1 MRAGRAKQ
9 PEYDRSI
16 SHLAAASSHLLLGT
30 SVSRASHGRDA
41 DTLLRNRRGNGGVHG
56 LLRRIR
62 SAGGPLFSRAA
73 RHSRPGKLRAPEHL
87 ESDLRVIVLGLGI
100 ESRANMARATETS
113 TSCRVGSHS

>member
-41 DTLLRNRRGNGGVHG
+41 DPLFRNRGGNGDVHG

-73 RHSRPGKLRAPEHL
+73 RHSRPGKLQAPEHL
-87 ESDLRVIVLGLGI
+87 ESDLRVIVLGVGF
-100 ESRANMARATETS
+100 ESRSNIGSATEMT
-113 TSCRVGSHS
+113 GS